1 MSRADAHTGFVLALA
16 AFEFVMLIWFVL
28 SSSRQ
33 LREQRERERAA
44 LAASPAVFRIAGG
57 VTPVTREEIARMMAD
72 HAVWWTAEDKA
83 LALLK
88 SWLSPEQLEQY
99 ELFSAFDVTGS
110 DTGKRYRIRHGKA
123 QNVYELDGNGNA
135 ISGLCFSPGQLP
147 AGDCMLAQKIA
158 LETRESEALAVA
170 NRFGVFGAGA
180 REATARQLIYLGFEF
195 RAGRGVLADNV
206 SS

>member
-1 MSRADAHTGFVLALA
+1 
-16 AFEFVMLIWFVL
+16 
-28 SSSRQ
+28 
-33 LREQRERERAA
+33 
-44 LAASPAVFRIAGG
+44 
-57 VTPVTREEIARMMAD
+57 MMAD

-135 ISGLCFSPGQLP
+135 ISGLCFWPGQLP

-180 REATARQLIYLGFEF
+180 REATARQLIYLGFESQGGPR
-195 RAGRGVLADNV
+195 RAGRQRLKLTRRACPGVRSPSAATIAAPP
-206 SS
+206 SPCR